1 MGDEDL
7 TYLNRRFDSMCTDF
21 SELKKFVEEIA
32 ATQIRIEAVFVSQKE
47 MMTQYNG
54 IDKRLT
60 RIETILTIMGGVLT
74 ILGAGLIG
82 IGVSLWT

>member
-1 MGDEDL
+1 MGDENF
-7 TYLNRRFDSMCTDF
+7 TYLNRRFDSMCADF

-60 RIETILTIMGGVLT
+60 RIETMLTIMGGVLT